1 MKKEGEV
8 SKAFSSKQRRLIIIL
23 SAGVLLG
30 LAVWLVTSALRD
42 NIVLFFTPSELT
54 LEHKQVKRLR
64 IGGLIAEN
72 SVQIDGLNAKFS
84 ITDET
89 AQIDVFYEGALPDL
103 FREGQGIIAEGQFQQ
118 EIFVADTVLAKHD
131 ENYMPREIAESLK
144 EQGVWQGGDE

>member
-1 MKKEGEV
+1 M

-118 EIFVADTVLAKHD
+118 EIFVADIVLAKHD